1 MSESEVEELL
11 GAFDKHIEQI
21 RLFRAQLV
29 TALGTSSALEAHIHS
44 IRSRI
49 KDREHLKEKLLRK
62 KSKCKAEGLPF
73 DVTPENM
80 LETINDL
87 AGVRI
92 LHLHTRQIRDIDHV
106 LREIFAEQQYELRE
120 GPFARTWVDKSREF
134 FAACGIN
141 TQDSPTMYTSVHYVI
156 GSASRTTVTCEIQV
170 RTLMEEVWGEVDH
183 EINYPAPT
191 QILPVESKSRS
202 SLVRL
207 RLRRGSVDSIFLTHE
222 QNEPVS
228 APESEQEEW
237 LATSAGVR
245 LD

>member
-1 MSESEVEELL
+1 MSESEVEKLL

-44 IRSRI
+44 IRSWHKGSRASEG
-49 KDREHLKEKLLRK
+49 KAASQ

-120 GPFARTWVDKSREF
+120 GPFARTWDGRVPRVLCSMWHRYSGQSD
-134 FAACGIN
+134 
-141 TQDSPTMYTSVHYVI
+141 DVHKRPLCHWVCF
-156 GSASRTTVTCEIQV
+156 SHHSH
-170 RTLMEEVWGEVDH
+170 M
-183 EINYPAPT
+183 
-191 QILPVESKSRS
+191 
-202 SLVRL
+202 
-207 RLRRGSVDSIFLTHE
+207 
-222 QNEPVS
+222 
-228 APESEQEEW
+228 
-237 LATSAGVR
+237 
-245 LD
+245 